1 MAIEISKINPYIRVF
16 MRSVLPAGTEI
27 ERRVIFDYELIFV
40 EKGGFTLE
48 YDGVDY
54 PCFAGQF
61 LLLRP
66 DISHRFHGIGE
77 DLSQPHIHFDITH
90 APDSGEVPVCFKDRD
105 RLSERERG
113 MLRPDVFG
121 EYEKTPYV
129 TFADER
135 QARALF
141 YECLDPTL
149 TPLMRKGKLTELL
162 GRLIADNFPH
172 ALTAAETALSVERQV
187 KNYIDAGQGAAL
199 SLAALSRQFGYSK
212 YYLERCFRERYGCG
226 IIAYRNERRLQKAR
240 RLLETESVSAVAEAL
255 GYSSIYVF
263 SRAYKNR
270 FGTAPTAYKKK

>member
-1 MAIEISKINPYIRVF
+1 
-16 MRSVLPAGTEI
+16 
-27 ERRVIFDYELIFV
+27 
-40 EKGGFTLE
+40 LE
-48 YDGVDY
+48 YDGVDHS
-54 PCFAGQF
+54 CRAGQF
-61 LLLRP
+61 LLLGP
-66 DISHRFHGIGE
+66 GISHRFHGIGE

-162 GRLIADNFPH
+162 GRLITDNFPH
-172 ALTAAETALSVERQV
+172 ALTAGEPVLGVEQQV
-187 KNYIDAGQGAAL
+187 KNYLDAGQGMTL
-199 SLAALSRQFGYSK
+199 SLEVLSRQFDYSK
-212 YYLERCFRERYGCG
+212 YYLERRFRERYGCG
-226 IIAYRNERRLQKAR
+226 IIAYRNEFRLQRAR
-240 RLLETESVSAVAEAL
+240 KMLKKESVSAVAEAL

-270 FGTAPTAYKKK
+270 FGTAPTKRSEGC